1 MRAAKSSK
9 VRAFLGF
16 LVSVLALPAQ
26 TAVTTG
32 HYDNE
37 RTGANIHETI
47 LTPANVSP
55 GHFGKL
61 ATVYVSGCIYSQPLY
76 VPNVSTAAG
85 VRDLIFIATTTNM
98 VYAYDANDYS
108 MVFIENY
115 GTPVPSTDLNPDRGY
130 HDFADCDVAD
140 ADGPIGIV
148 GTPVIDVADNAMY
161 FVTNTIDGLDLPHQH
176 RHFIH
181 KISLSTG
188 MDLTSPV
195 EIAGS
200 HGGVTFQSWYQ
211 LQRTALLLLNGRVYV
226 AFASHQDETPYSGW
240 MFAYNTDLH
249 QVGIFNY
256 SPGKSGA
263 GIWQSGGGPASDG
276 RSIYFSTGNLAE
288 DESHPDDNSDSI
300 LKVDPATLE
309 VQAKTSF
316 YPEGNDWDANF
327 DLDLGSSRAIVI
339 PGTTQLISGS
349 KFGDMFLVNRRGM
362 ELGAR
367 FRGVSRYSSGYDW
380 TGIYNGLAYWNNVI
394 YAWPGGGGYIYGTEP
409 GFPTDTLKAFGLDE
423 TSSPGAV
430 LAEGQTDGI
439 GAGYQGANIV
449 VSANGNDPTT
459 GILWAYVPTSNTSW
473 LQPGYLHAYHAADF
487 ANGVFHELWN
497 NVGLDPADTDSFL
510 AKFNQPLVAGGKV
523 FLPTFSGKVII
534 YGLLSA
540 EPAN

>member
-1 MRAAKSSK
+1 M
-9 VRAFLGF
+9 VRAFLAF
-16 LVSVLALPAQ
+16 LISVLALSAQ

-32 HYDNE
+32 HYNNE
-37 RTGANIHETI
+37 RTGANIHETV
-47 LTPANVSP
+47 LTPATVSP

-61 ATVYVSGCIYSQPLY
+61 ATVYVSGCIFAQPLY
-76 VPNVSTAAG
+76 VPNVPTAAG
-85 VRDLIFIATTTNM
+85 RRDLVFIATTTNM

-108 MVFIENY
+108 LAFTANFGI
-115 GTPVPSTDLNPDRGY
+115 PVSSSDLNPKRGY
-130 HDFADCDVAD
+130 HDFADCDIGD
-140 ADGPIGIV
+140 TDGPIGIV
-148 GTPVIDVADNAMY
+148 GTPVIDISDNAMY
-161 FVTNTIDGLDLPHQH
+161 FVANTMDGLDPPHRH

-188 MDLTSPV
+188 ADLTAPV

-200 HGGVTFQSWYQ
+200 HLGVTFQSRYQ
-211 LQRTALLLLNGRVYV
+211 LQRPALLLVNRRIYV
-226 AFASHQDETPYSGW
+226 AFASHQDETPYYGW
-240 MFAYNTDLH
+240 MFAYDTNLR

-276 RSIYFSTGNLAE
+276 SSIYFTTGNLAE
-288 DESHPDDNSDSI
+288 DESDPTDNSDSI
-300 LKVDPATLE
+300 LKVDPATLQ
-309 VQAKTSF
+309 VQAKASF
-316 YPEGNDWDANF
+316 YPEDNDWDANF

-339 PGTTQLISGS
+339 PGTTQIISGS
-349 KFGDMFLVNRRGM
+349 KFGDMFVVNSGGM
-362 ELGAR
+362 GLAAR
-367 FRGVSRYSSGYDW
+367 FRGASRYSSGYDW

-394 YAWPGGGGYIYGTEP
+394 YAWPGGGGYIHGTEP

-423 TSSPGAV
+423 TSSPGAL
-430 LAEGQTDGI
+430 LADGQTDGI

-449 VSANGNDPTT
+449 VSANGNDPAT

-497 NVGLDPADTDSFL
+497 NVDLDPADTDSFL

-523 FLPTFSGKVII
+523 FLPTFSGKLII
-534 YGLLSA
+534 YGLLPA
-540 EPAN
+540 EPAK